1 MRIYH
6 IIDHNGFGSIHKLLI
21 PLCEEYSNNI
31 LYTQYLKKYRLTKE
45 AIQKINNDKNSI
57 VIIHSTGRD
66 KTIYID
72 QLDKYFDNKKIF
84 IFMHVSINY
93 EVFKK
98 REDFIARLYNICKE
112 KHILILTPSKEVTNQ
127 YLKYGF
133 DAKTIQ
139 IGIRNLNGDYYRKNI
154 KRLEK
159 YYNKFVTV
167 CASESPAYY
176 DAKGISNFIKLAK
189 NEKITNNILVAGVNS
204 YVKKNNDVSMKKFN
218 EDDFL
223 NVLYHSKAYIQ
234 LSIFESYNITAI
246 QSKRFKIPTI
256 LLSAEGNESC
266 MMGNTF
272 RNINEICY
280 KIREV
285 NNNLIDNKII
295 KELYNDSII
304 RESLSRFNSD
314 LIKMTK
320 EV

>member
-6 IIDHNGFGSIHKLLI
+6 IIDHNGFGSIHKLLV
-21 PLCEEYSNNI
+21 PLCEKYKNNI
-31 LYTQYLKKYRLTKE
+31 LYTPYLKKYRLTKKE
-45 AIQKINNDKNSI
+45 IEKINSDKNSI

-72 QLDKYFDNKKIF
+72 DLDKYFASKKIF

-93 EVFKK
+93 EIFKK
-98 REDFIARLYNICKE
+98 RKKFIARLYNICKE
-112 KHILILTPSKEVTNQ
+112 KNISILTPSKEVTNQ
-127 YLKYGF
+127 YLDYGF
-133 DAKTIQ
+133 NAKTIQ
-139 IGIRNLNGDYYRKNI
+139 IGIKNLNSDYYKKKI

-176 DAKGISNFIKLAK
+176 DAKGIRNFIRLAK
-189 NEKITNNILVAGVNS
+189 KEKITNNILVAGVNS
-204 YVKKNNDVSMKKFN
+204 YVRKNNNVSMKKFN
-218 EDDFL
+218 EKDFL

-246 QSKRFKIPTI
+246 QSKRFKIPI
-256 LLSAEGNESC
+256 FLLSAEGNESC
-266 MMGNTF
+266 MKGYTF
-272 RNINEICY
+272 KNISDIRH
-280 KIREV
+280 KIYEV
-285 NNNLIDNKII
+285 DNNLIDNKTI

-314 LIKMTK
+314 LIKITK

>member
-21 PLCEEYSNNI
+21 PLCEKYSNNI
-31 LYTQYLKKYRLTKE
+31 LYTPYLKDYRLTKE
-45 AIQKINNDKNSI
+45 VLKKINNDKNSI

-72 QLDKYFDNKKIF
+72 ELDKYFDNKKIS
-84 IFMHVSINY
+84 IFMHVSIDY

-98 REDFIARLYNICKE
+98 RKNFIARLYNICKE
-112 KHILILTPSKEVTNQ
+112 KNISILTPSKEVTNQ

-139 IGIRNLNGDYYRKNI
+139 IGIKNLNSDYYKKNI

-189 NEKITNNILVAGVNS
+189 KEKITNNILVAGINS
-204 YVKKNNDVSMKKFN
+204 YVKQNNDVFMRKFN
-218 EDDFL
+218 EKDFL

-256 LLSAEGNESC
+256 LLNAEGNESC
-266 MMGNTF
+266 MIGNTF
-272 RNINEICY
+272 RNINEIRH
-280 KIREV
+280 KIREI
-285 NNNLIDNKII
+285 NNNLIDNKTI

-314 LIKMTK
+314 LIKMTR